1 MLGARSAAVF
11 LDRDGTIIEEVGY
24 LNSPEQVL
32 LLPRAA
38 QAIRR
43 LNERGVP
50 VVVVTNQS
58 GVARGL
64 FTEESVLA
72 VHAAVRTLLSAQGA
86 WIDAFYFCPHHP
98 DGTIPGYSRHC
109 ACRKPLPGMLE
120 SAANDFGLS
129 LASSVVIG
137 DKQLDVDTARSAGA
151 RGVLV
156 LTGHG
161 KLELA
166 RLESAGSARPDHVA
180 DDLLGAVE
188 WFLGLTPEG

>member
-1 MLGARSAAVF
+1 MRVSPNAAVF

-24 LNSPEQVL
+24 LNTPDQVL
-32 LLPRAA
+32 LLPSAA

-58 GVARGL
+58 GVARGF
-64 FTEESVLA
+64 FTEESVVA
-72 VHAAVRTLLSAQGA
+72 VHAAVRALLAEYGA
-86 WIDAFYFCPHHP
+86 RIDAFYFCPHHP
-98 DGTIPGYSRHC
+98 DGTIPSYSRPC
-109 ACRKPLPGMLE
+109 TCRKPLPGLLE
-120 SAANDFGLS
+120 SAASDLGLS
-129 LASSVVIG
+129 LASSIVIG
-137 DKQLDVDTARSAGA
+137 DKQLDVETARSAGA

-156 LTGHG
+156 LTGYG
-161 KLELA
+161 KEELA
-166 RLESAGSARPDHVA
+166 RIQSAGSVKPDFVA